1 MKEINLT
8 ADAFETEVLKSN
20 QPVLVDFW
28 AAWCGPCRMLAPVY
42 EELAEKYADKAV
54 FVKLDIDE
62 NEQAAVKH
70 GVMSIPNVIAFKKGS
85 VADNSLGFV
94 PPASLDAFIQKNL

>member
-1 MKEINLT
+1 MVQHVTSQELEQLLT
-8 ADAFETEVLKSN
+8 SSEKTVFC
-20 QPVLVDFW
+20 DFW

-62 NEQAAVKH
+62 NEQAAIKY
-70 GVMSIPNVIAFKKGS
+70 GVMSIPNVIAFKNGNA
-85 VADNSLGFV
+85 ADNSLGFV